1 MDFSRARML
10 AGDACA
16 EAERRNL
23 RLAVAVVDAGG
34 HLVALERMD
43 GVEWVAADIAHGK
56 AYTAAAFQEPSAALA
71 ERSAAAPLLA
81 DSITAMTGVRFVPQ
95 KGGLPVFVE
104 AVCVGAVGQAERAET
119 TTSLFLKP
127 H

>member
-1 MDFSRARML
+1 LARTDVLAWVAHEELKAKGVTRRARVDCVDLSRAQML
-10 AGDACA
+10 LGHACA

-56 AYTAAAFQEPSAALA
+56 AYTLHG
-71 ERSAAAPLLA
+71 RAPA
-81 DSITAMTGVRFVPQ
+81 
-95 KGGLPVFVE
+95 
-104 AVCVGAVGQAERAET
+104 RA
-119 TTSLFLKP
+119 SPAKSRLR
-127 H
+127 